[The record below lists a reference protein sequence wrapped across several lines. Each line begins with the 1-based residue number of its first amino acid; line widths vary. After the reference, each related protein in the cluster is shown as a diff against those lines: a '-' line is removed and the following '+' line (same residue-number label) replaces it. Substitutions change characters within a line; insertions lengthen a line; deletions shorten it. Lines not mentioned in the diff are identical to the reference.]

1 MVRMTTRDKLIVAL
15 DLPNGNA
22 ATRMAERLRRHVGMF
37 KVGSELFTAEG
48 PVPVRYLVTTGR
60 SVFLDLKFHDIP
72 NTVRAAAREAAEL
85 GVSMVNVHASGG
97 RKMMEAALEGARSA
111 GAVVG
116 DEARPKVL
124 AVTILTSLES
134 RDLEELGISGTPVEA
149 VIRMARL
156 AQSAGLDGVVASPR
170 EISAIRQACGPGFLI
185 VTPGIRPASALHH
198 PVRGS
203 AGTVAGDGAG
213 PRVLAVTILTSL
225 ASQDLEELGISGT
238 AAEAVVRLARL
249 AQSAGLDGVV
259 ASPREISAIRQAC
272 GPGFLIV
279 TPGIRPAS
287 AVTNDQARIATP
299 ASAIA
304 AGADYLVVGRP
315 ITGAADP
322 VAAADAIVAEM
333 DGTVH

>member
-1 MVRMTTRDKLIVAL
+1 MTTRDKLIVAL
-15 DLPNGNA
+15 DLPSGNA
-22 ATRMAERLRRHVGMF
+22 ATRMAERLQGHAGMF

-48 PVPVRYLVTTGR
+48 PVPVRYLVTTGHR
-60 SVFLDLKFHDIP
+60 VFLDLKFHDIP

-111 GAVVG
+111 LHHAVHGSALQPVSRGVQASAGIAVG
-116 DEARPKVL
+116 DEARPK
-124 AVTILTSLES
+124 
-134 RDLEELGISGTPVEA
+134 
-149 VIRMARL
+149 
-156 AQSAGLDGVVASPR
+156 
-170 EISAIRQACGPGFLI
+170 
-185 VTPGIRPASALHH
+185 
-198 PVRGS
+198 
-203 AGTVAGDGAG
+203 
-213 PRVLAVTILTSL
+213 VLAVTILTSL

-238 AAEAVVRLARL
+238 PVEAVLRLARL

-287 AVTNDQARIATP
+287 AATDDQARIATP

-315 ITGAADP
+315 ITGAPDP

-333 DGTVH
+333 ETH

>member
-1 MVRMTTRDKLIVAL
+1 MVGMTTRDKLIVAL
-15 DLPNGNA
+15 DLPSGNA
-22 ATRMAERLRRHVGMF
+22 ATRMAERLRGHAGMF

-48 PVPVRYLVTTGR
+48 PVPVRYLVTTGHR
-60 SVFLDLKFHDIP
+60 VFLDLKFHDIP

-97 RKMMEAALEGARSA
+97 RKMMEAALEGARSVLYQSVQGSALQSVGGRMQGSA
-111 GAVVG
+111 GIVVG
-116 DEARPKVL
+116 DEARPRVL
-124 AVTILTSLES
+124 AVTILTSLENQ
-134 RDLEELGISGTPVEA
+134 DLEELGISGTPV
-149 VIRMARL
+149 
-156 AQSAGLDGVVASPR
+156 
-170 EISAIRQACGPGFLI
+170 
-185 VTPGIRPASALHH
+185 
-198 PVRGS
+198 
-203 AGTVAGDGAG
+203 
-213 PRVLAVTILTSL
+213 
-225 ASQDLEELGISGT
+225 
-238 AAEAVVRLARL
+238 EAVVRLARL

-287 AVTNDQARIATP
+287 AATNDQARIATP

-315 ITGAADP
+315 ITGAPDP

-333 DGTVH
+333 ESSLLG